1 MNTTNKRRSILMGL
15 LLALAA
21 GPISFLAANDTGLA
35 SDAGTTAGRSNP
47 LTVGITQIDTSRLM
61 AFQRNRLYIRALSP
75 RGEVLEAPDLLGSE
89 QTISLD
95 VHESSDGIHFV
106 RAGRA
111 QVQKAHPRDA
121 GISFLFLVDNSL
133 SMYNQTLV
141 DADGAEG
148 TSRAEAAREA
158 AQRFL
163 LSISS
168 AKDKVGLSSFNTRYE
183 LVLAPTANLDETGP
197 ALDRIREPKPD
208 DGYTEL
214 YAGLVLA
221 ARDLGKVSGRRA
233 LVVLSDGE
241 NFPWHAKRGSPS
253 PVFGER
259 DWRADEAL
267 EEAVRQGVTVFAIH
281 FGTERD
287 DHLSQLARAS
297 GGQVFNASN
306 DEELTGVYTT
316 IRDNIRR
323 ELLVE
328 YRALMLEG
336 DRRWVRLVPA
346 GELTEA
352 GTLASTAPGSRAG
365 DRYYYTGTVFGAAG
379 APLSPWFLLFIPLA
393 LLFPLVMALIPF
405 EKPSMSANL
414 SLLYATGA
422 GRGTKVFAVGDRTVI
437 GADARADITI
447 AGNTRLE
454 ESPVTIV
461 RDERTGAYTLKST
474 VAITVN
480 NQQVREK
487 TLVNGDVINADGT
500 LVVFDDNDGSVIQG
514 KGLLARM
521 KRFLAGQGK
530 RQEGPKAKK
539 QR

>member
-1 MNTTNKRRSILMGL
+1 MTQTTKRRSILIV
-15 LLALAA
+15 LAALLAA
-21 GPISFLAANDTGLA
+21 GPISSLAANGTDSAT
-35 SDAGTTAGRSNP
+35 DAGKTAGRSNP

-111 QVQKAHPRDA
+111 QVQRAHPRDA

-141 DADGAEG
+141 TSDGREG
-148 TSRAEAAREA
+148 ASRAEAANEA
-158 AQRFL
+158 AKRFL

-168 AKDKVGLSSFNTRYE
+168 ARDKVGLASFNTRYE
-183 LVLAPTANLDETGP
+183 LVLSPTANLDESGP
-197 ALDRIREPKPD
+197 ALDRIVEPGPD

-221 ARDLGKVSGRRA
+221 SRDLGEVSGRRA

-241 NFPWHAKRGSPS
+241 NFPWHGKRGSPS
-253 PVFGER
+253 PVFGEK

-306 DEELTGVYTT
+306 DEELAGVYST

-323 ELLVE
+323 ELLLE

-346 GELTEA
+346 AEGQEI
-352 GTLASTAPGSRAG
+352 GTASPVAPGARAG

-379 APLSPWFLLFIPLA
+379 TALSPWFLLLVPLA

-437 GADARADITI
+437 GADARADVTI
-447 AGNTRLE
+447 VGNTRLE
-454 ESPVTIV
+454 ESPVTII
-461 RDERTGAYTLKST
+461 RDERTGSYTIKSSE
-474 VAITVN
+474 AITVN
-480 NQQVREK
+480 NRQVREK

-521 KRFLAGQGK
+521 KRFLAGQGGK
-530 RQEGPKAKK
+530 QKARKGK
-539 QR
+539 